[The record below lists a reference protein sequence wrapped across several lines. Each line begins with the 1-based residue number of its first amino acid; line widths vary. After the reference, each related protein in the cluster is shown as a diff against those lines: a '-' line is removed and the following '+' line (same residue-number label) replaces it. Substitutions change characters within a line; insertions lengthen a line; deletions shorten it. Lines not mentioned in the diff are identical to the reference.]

1 MNDNKIGKIKGIL
14 RCFFNL
20 KGKINDINM
29 LIKMIIFYYC
39 GFNNIYGY

>member
-1 MNDNKIGKIKGIL
+1 MNDNKIGKISGIL

-29 LIKMIIFYYC
+29 IIFYYC